1 MARSLLELIKSS
13 LFSCWRNS
21 SRERA
26 EMTEDFYQVP
36 AEVVERLKDFLVAV
50 SHRTASEEIS
60 LEASLL
66 WETLKEL
73 TNG

>member
-1 MARSLLELIKSS
+1 
-13 LFSCWRNS
+13 
-21 SRERA
+21 
-26 EMTEDFYQVP
+26 MTEDFYQVP